1 MVHAKHAID
10 FNSPVIIRSKSGD
23 TDIFIMALTLFY
35 SANFIRD
42 SGTGTG
48 KKIVRM
54 SDVEIEEDNKNALI
68 SFHVITGY
76 NYASSF
82 FLKEKTISWK
92 TINSK
97 SRFKEVMIRFG
108 ENDAVNDDL
117 CRKLGK
123 FVWIMYGG
131 GRARDVNALWFNN
144 FTEKQNREN
153 KYMDLSALLPCQA
166 TLNLH
171 ILRTNVWPTW

>member
-10 FNSPVIIRSKSGD
+10 FSSPVIIRSKSGD

-76 NYASSF
+76 NYTSSF

-123 FVWIMYGG
+123 FVWTMYGG